1 MSFKALLLYL
11 HLLNPNAEFTCE
23 DFFKDIHRLNR
34 DFELI
39 EAQCNPKG
47 PTLIYK
53 HVVASSS
60 FGIDSPGMCKILI
73 NYKLPKIEMIF
84 LDAFEHEL
92 FRTTTLPSDCIW
104 SEGAVTSLEAQYKL
118 QSSLA
123 VLDALTKSNRKCTYR
138 RPPSSVPYKV
148 PDRGL
153 L

>member
-104 SEGAVTSLEAQYKL
+104 SEGATADL
-118 QSSLA
+118 QSQYQLESGLA
-123 VLDALTKSNRKCTYR
+123 VLDAFQKKGSRCTYR
-138 RPPSSVPYKV
+138 QPPSSVPYKV
-148 PDRGL
+148 EPRDL